1 MVIRTSGGVDIDVI
15 GGNFVIKN
23 GRLFNANTKSYEGV
37 YGDYVSFTETLPS
50 GGKVAVRG
58 TVDGYTNGSTVKLM
72 GVEQPYENVT
82 DVKVE
87 HLYSVMENNEI
98 TVKTETVVID

>member
-23 GRLFNANTKSYEGV
+23 GMLYNSSTKTFEGV
-37 YGDYVSFTETLPS
+37 TGDYVSFTETLPS

-72 GVEQPYENVT
+72 GVEQPYKNVT